1 MTRFVWNFLI
11 VTTLFVFAN
20 SQLCLAQ
27 VEIVDGDGK
36 QVDKN
41 DIPGEVVQQRP
52 ATGELP
58 QDNPQIFGGGNGS
71 SICLLYTSPSPRDA
85 TLSRMP
91 SSA

>member
-58 QDNPQIFGGGNGS
+58 QDNPQIFGGGNG
-71 SICLLYTSPSPRDA
+71 
-85 TLSRMP
+85 LSLIHI
-91 SSA
+91 